1 MSDPEPSQWQIALT
15 VMRNAREVQR
25 RADSDGLRYVG
36 LLAAFLLIRESATS
50 SLTFLG
56 LEINDT
62 KLIQF
67 ALVPAAAFFAIRY
80 SKAQVLSGELA
91 QFLRCHFEKNLPDVP
106 PLARPPDWDIARDIT
121 HRVPPLGRL
130 VPVGMEVAMYAVVI
144 VGAIVN
150 LLDATETNRLWA
162 WLTSAAT
169 AALLATTLPVRRE
182 WKMSVIGRGQ
192 MAETESRGE
201 VA

>member
-15 VMRNAREVQR
+15 VMHNAREVQR

-36 LLAAFLLIRESATS
+36 LLVAFLLIRESATS

-80 SKAQVLSGELA
+80 SKAQVLSGEFA
-91 QFLRCHFEKNLPDVP
+91 RFLRRHLENHLPGVP
-106 PLARPPDWDIARDIT
+106 SLTCPPDWDLVRDIT
-121 HRVPPLGRL
+121 HRAPPLGRL
-130 VPVGMEVAMYAVVI
+130 LPVGLEVSMYAVVAA
-144 VGAIVN
+144 GAIVN
-150 LLDATETNRLWA
+150 LLDATDDNRIWA
-162 WLTSAAT
+162 WLTTAAT
-169 AALLATTLPVRRE
+169 VVLLATTLPVMRE
-182 WKMSVIGRGQ
+182 WRMSVIGRGQ
-192 MAETESRGE
+192 LGGTESPRK
-201 VA
+201 AA